1 MIFSINGKT
10 YCGTSAVEVVREIA
24 LDTTDYAGSVVSI
37 RQFLSWSLDQ
47 QQNGIPP
54 RELNLSERLGDEPL
68 ALSYLCL
75 LDEYDI
81 GSLSDADPEPMS
93 GSPAG

>member
-10 YCGTSAVEVVREIA
+10 YYGKSAVGIVRDIA
-24 LDTTDYAGSVVSI
+24 LDSTDYAGPVVSI
-37 RQFLSWSLDQ
+37 RHFLSWSLEQ
-47 QQNGIPP
+47 QRIGIPP

-81 GSLSDADPEPMS
+81 GSLSDANQDE
-93 GSPAG
+93 